1 MTSEE
6 IAELLKAAVQARPQ
20 VTQTFNFNA
29 PVGQQIAH
37 VDRIEAHFDKDMGM
51 QIANAGEIN
60 NGAPQPGSNRAHV
73 DDDEILS
80 PINTPEAQQLWQ
92 KAQDAG
98 WVDAD
103 RQPTNRLS
111 TKAAKAVFANV
122 MIERLNIP
130 QPGYEPFEELWGV
143 KGLQNSY
150 SSGMGYNVNMDKK
163 EEIKDSLR

>member
-1 MTSEE
+1 MDKEFLEKILKGGITVQGDFVLEKQVENE
-6 IAELLKAAVQARPQ
+6 IGNV
-20 VTQTFNFNA
+20 
-29 PVGQQIAH
+29 
-37 VDRIEAHFDKDMGM
+37 EAGGIGI
-51 QIANAGEIN
+51 QIN
-60 NGAPQPGSNRAHV
+60 NGAPQAGQNRVHV

-80 PINTPEAQQLWQ
+80 PINTPQAQQLWK
-92 KAQDAG
+92 KAMDAG
-98 WVDAD
+98 WVDAE
-103 RQPTNRLS
+103 RQPTNRLH

>member
-6 IAELLKAAVQARPQ
+6 ITELLKAAVQARPQ

-60 NGAPQPGSNRAHV
+60 NGAPQPQPSKACA
-73 DDDEILS
+73 DALS
-80 PINTPEAQQLWQ
+80 PINTPEAQQLWE
-92 KAQDAG
+92 KAIDKG
-98 WVDAD
+98 WVDAE
-103 RQPTNRLS
+103 RQPTNRLP

>member
-20 VTQTFNFNA
+20 VTQTLNFNA

-37 VDRIEAHFDKDMGM
+37 VDKIEAHFDKDMGM

-60 NGAPQPGSNRAHV
+60 HGAQQPRPSKACA
-73 DDDEILS
+73 DALS
-80 PINTPEAQQLWQ
+80 PINTPEAQQLWE
-92 KAQDAG
+92 KALDAG
-98 WVDAD
+98 WVDAE

>member
-60 NGAPQPGSNRAHV
+60 HGAQQPRPRKAYDGDKDVLA
-73 DDDEILS
+73 
-80 PINTPEAQQLWQ
+80 PINTPEAQQLWK
-92 KAQDAG
+92 KAMDAG
-98 WVDAD
+98 WVDAE

-150 SSGMGYNVNMDKK
+150 SSGMGNYSANMY
-163 EEIKDSLR
+163 R